1 MFRDSEMFPE
11 ATANPQVKLGPLL
24 CLEPLRKPRYIDDH
38 AFVRAIADFLD
49 FISRWCGRCVAACG
63 TLPVQQAT
71 KVALVINLKAAKTLG
86 LTIPLP
92 LLGRADNVI
101 E

>member
-1 MFRDSEMFPE
+1 MFP
-11 ATANPQVKLGPLL
+11 AARANLQVKLGPLL
-24 CLEPLRKPRYIDDH
+24 CLKPLRKPRYIDDH

-49 FISRWCGRCVAACG
+49 FVSRWCGRCVAACG